1 MGCFFLYLIF
11 SIDNAIYLLTF
22 AAHLIL
28 LIKTKILLFMC
39 GIVGYIGFRDA
50 YPIVIKGL
58 HRLEYRGYDSA
69 GIALAN
75 DGLKLFKKAGKV
87 SELEDH
93 VKGADLAG
101 SAGMGHTRWAT
112 HGAPSDRNSHP
123 HTSGDGKLTI
133 IHNGII
139 ENYATL
145 KEALASKGHEFKSDT
160 DTEVLIH
167 LIEEIK
173 DVTGLGL
180 REAVRLALNR
190 VVGAYAIVIMS
201 EDEPDELI
209 AARKGSPMVIGVGK
223 GEYFIASDATPIVE
237 YTKNVIYL
245 NDNEIAYIRRDDL
258 LIKNIDNTIQ
268 TPYIQELE
276 LKLEMLEKGGYDH
289 FMLKE
294 IYEQPRS
301 IRDCLR
307 GRIDPEQGIVTL
319 GGIKE
324 YIEKLKN
331 IDRIIIVACGTSW
344 HAGLVGEY
352 LIEEY
357 ARVPVEVE
365 YASEFRYRNPIISS
379 KDLVIAISQ
388 SGETADTMAAI
399 ELAKEKGATI
409 FGICNVVGASIPRIT
424 HAGVYTHAGPE
435 IGVAS
440 TKAFTA
446 QVTILTL
453 IAFYIAQQRG
463 TITQSKFVEYLT
475 ELDEIPALVE
485 ETLKCNDVVKAIAE
499 RFKDSTNCLFLGR
512 GSSFPVA
519 LEGALKLKEIS
530 YIHAEGYP
538 AAEMK
543 HGPIALIDADMP
555 VVFIAT
561 KNSSYEKVISNIQ
574 EVKARG
580 GHVIAIVSEG
590 DTDVKEMADYT
601 IEIPLTGETFVP
613 LLATIPLQLLSYHIA
628 VMRGCNVDQP
638 RNLAKSVTVE

>member
-1 MGCFFLYLIF
+1 
-11 SIDNAIYLLTF
+11 
-22 AAHLIL
+22 
-28 LIKTKILLFMC
+28 MC
-39 GIVGYIGFRDA
+39 GIVGYIGHREA
-50 YPIVIKGL
+50 YPIIIKGL

-69 GIALAN
+69 GIALI
-75 DGLKLFKKAGKV
+75 DKELKVYKKAGKV
-87 SELEDH
+87 SDLENF
-93 VKGADLAG
+93 VKDVNLKG
-101 SAGMGHTRWAT
+101 SIGMGHTRWAT

-123 HTSGDGKLTI
+123 HSSSDRKLTI

-139 ENYATL
+139 ENYGVIKETL
-145 KEALASKGHEFKSDT
+145 LAKGHVFKSDT

-167 LIEEIK
+167 LVEDIQKE
-173 DVTGLGL
+173 TGLDL
-180 REAVRLALNR
+180 LEAVRITLNK
-190 VVGAYAIVIMS
+190 VIGAYAIVIMS
-201 EDEPDELI
+201 ADEPNELI
-209 AARKGSPMVIGVGK
+209 AARKGSPMVIGVGE
-223 GEYFIASDATPIVE
+223 GEYFVASDATPIVE

-245 NDNEIAYIRRDDL
+245 NDNEIARIHRDDL

-268 TPYIQELE
+268 TPYIQELDMQ
-276 LKLEMLEKGGYDH
+276 LEMLEKGGYDH

-301 IRDCLR
+301 IHDCLR
-307 GRIDPEQGIVTL
+307 GRIYPTQGKIQMSGL
-319 GGIKE
+319 NE
-324 YIEKLKN
+324 YRDKLKN
-331 IDRIIIVACGTSW
+331 VDRIIIIACGTSW

-352 LIEEY
+352 LIEEH
-357 ARVPVEVE
+357 ARIPVEVE
-365 YASEFRYRNPIISS
+365 YASEFRYRNPIITP
-379 KDLVIAISQ
+379 KDIVIAISQ
-388 SGETADTMAAI
+388 SGETADTMAAL
-399 ELAKEKGATI
+399 ELAKERGATI

-424 HAGVYTHAGPE
+424 DAGIYTHAGPE

-453 IAFYIAQQRG
+453 AAFYLAQLRG
-463 TITQSKFVEYLT
+463 TIAQSKLIEYLT
-475 ELDEIPALVE
+475 ELNNIPELVE
-485 ETLKCNDVVKAIAE
+485 KTLQCNDRVVEIAA
-499 RFKDSTNCLFLGR
+499 RFKDSNNCLFLGR

-543 HGPIALIDADMP
+543 HGPIALIDDALP
-555 VVFIAT
+555 VIFIAT
-561 KNSSYEKVISNIQ
+561 KNSSYEKVVSNIQ

-580 GHVIAIVSEG
+580 GHVIAIVTEG
-590 DTDVKEMADYT
+590 DTQVRDMAEYV
-601 IEIPLTGETFVP
+601 IEIPQTDDAFVP